1 MILVDTSVW
10 IEFLK
15 KTDPDIDLRLSM
27 YIENGQ
33 VGALSLVFGEL
44 LQGVRDER
52 EEKLILEL
60 WKHLPKIDESQLF
73 IEAGKLSYRHKLFSK
88 GVGLI
93 DACILAAAL
102 RDGHEIWTLD
112 KKLLLAFS
120 TIGRS

>member
-1 MILVDTSVW
+1 
-10 IEFLK
+10 
-15 KTDPDIDLRLSM
+15 M

-60 WKHLPKIDESQLF
+60 WKHLPKIDGSQLF
-73 IEAGKLSYRHKLFSK
+73 IEAGKISYRYKLFSK

-93 DACILAAAL
+93 DACILAVAL
-102 RDGHEIWTLD
+102 RDGYEVWTLD

-120 TIGRS
+120 TVGRS